1 MSEAYAGKSD
11 QQIID
16 EQVGTQHHIL
26 NSIVHKYQI

>member
-16 EQVGTQHHIL
+16 EQVRIRSGF
-26 NSIVHKYQI
+26 IVSLIALRC